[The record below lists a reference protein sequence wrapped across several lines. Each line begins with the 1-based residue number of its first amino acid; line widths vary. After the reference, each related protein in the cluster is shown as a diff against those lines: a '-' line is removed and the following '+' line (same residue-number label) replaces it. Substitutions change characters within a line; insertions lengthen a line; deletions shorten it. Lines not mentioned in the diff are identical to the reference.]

1 MEENITFLSDPPSP
15 PSPSTVPVLS
25 QYSLSTA
32 SVLSQYCLS
41 SAPSTGSV
49 LAPVLP
55 QQLSQYCLSTVSV
68 LSQYCLSTASV
79 LSPVLPQY
87 CLSSPLSTVS
97 VLSQYCPSTVPSPSP
112 LEPPLGFSGE
122 TEKKGL
128 WLFLKKH
135 MIHGW
140 KKVFMVGSTTGHK
153 KSFLWLFSKSA

>member
-1 MEENITFLSDPPSP
+1 MKTELFLMIPTPPLPSP
-15 PSPSTVPVLS
+15 PVLS
-25 QYSLSTA
+25 QY
-32 SVLSQYCLS
+32 C
-41 SAPSTGSV
+41 P
-49 LAPVLP
+49 
-55 QQLSQYCLSTVSV
+55 STVS
-68 LSQYCLSTASV
+68 
-79 LSPVLPQY
+79 VLPQY

-97 VLSQYCPSTVPSPSP
+97 VLSQYCPSTVPSPIP

-153 KSFLWLFSKSA
+153 KVFSDFFRKVLRVLYQYCLSTVPVLPLYCLSSPVSTGSVLSQYCPSTGSVLPQ